1 MSISLLVAHYYFGR
15 FRIGMHLDQGFK
27 ICFVEFFVC
36 LWGFLGILS
45 NSLFSIT
52 ESRYLGRKFF
62 WETQNADI

>member
-27 ICFVEFFVC
+27 KCFVKVFRFACVF
-36 LWGFLGILS
+36 WGILT
-45 NSLFSIT
+45 NILFSIT
-52 ESRYLGRKFF
+52 ECQYLGWRFF